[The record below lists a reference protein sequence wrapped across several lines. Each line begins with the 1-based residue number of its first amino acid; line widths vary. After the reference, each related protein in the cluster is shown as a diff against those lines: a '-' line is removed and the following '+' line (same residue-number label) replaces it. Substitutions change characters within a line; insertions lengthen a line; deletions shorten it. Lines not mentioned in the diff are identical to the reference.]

1 MRIGVHMPIG
11 GGFGKNLR
19 KFKKYGCQTVQI
31 FAGNPTGWK
40 MAAADPEE
48 IQQRVDLLQ
57 QLDISPLII
66 HCAYLINLASRSSEI
81 HKKSA
86 HLLRLTMERAALY
99 HSPYVVLHTGNH
111 GGAGVQQGL
120 EKIIDTIS
128 CELPNWP
135 SGVQL
140 LLENTSGSGTALG
153 SRLEELAF
161 ITTNFPQNVVGVCL
175 DTAHAWAAG
184 YDISSSGGLE
194 EMLELF
200 DKLIGLP
207 RLRVVHVN
215 DSKVACGS
223 KIDRHQHIGQGRIG
237 RSGFTALMRFPW
249 PADMPL
255 ILETPEIGSS
265 WDQYNLN
272 ILLSLR
278 DK

>member
-1 MRIGVHMPIG
+1 
-11 GGFGKNLR
+11 
-19 KFKKYGCQTVQI
+19 
-31 FAGNPTGWK
+31 
-40 MAAADPEE
+40 
-48 IQQRVDLLQ
+48 
-57 QLDISPLII
+57 
-66 HCAYLINLASRSSEI
+66 
-81 HKKSA
+81 
-86 HLLRLTMERAALY
+86 MERAALY